1 MAACRERA
9 SMKVAIGLGTSLAM
23 QRRQQGPM
31 AARAARLEL
40 TVRQLA
46 ATPGLELL
54 RISPWVS
61 TPPLRGGT
69 ARGVFLNGVALF
81 ECELSPHALLARCIV
96 LEEQAGR
103 RRARKWGDRTLDLD
117 VLVVEDVV
125 SDDARLLL
133 PHPAIGDRPFVL
145 LPLLSVWPDAQDAR
159 TGTRWSSH
167 PVPKGPK
174 PVPQGQVA
182 RRPRLGY
189 L

>member
-9 SMKVAIGLGTSLAM
+9 PMKVAIGLGTSLAM

-46 ATPGLELL
+46 ATPGLALL
-54 RISPWVS
+54 RTSPWVS

-81 ECELSPHALLARCIV
+81 ESELAPHAVLDRCIA
-96 LEEQAGR
+96 LEERAGR

-117 VLVVEDVV
+117 VLLVEGVV
-125 SDDARLLL
+125 SEDARLLL
-133 PHPAIGDRPFVL
+133 PHPAIGVRRFV
-145 LPLLSVWPDAQDAR
+145 
-159 TGTRWSSH
+159 
-167 PVPKGPK
+167 
-174 PVPQGQVA
+174 
-182 RRPRLGY
+182 RPRAVHTIRVDGEAIDEGVVASVTSYFALWI
-189 L
+189 LVFLE